1 MTYMFFR
8 ITNVYF
14 SNSSNIRPPVAAAPA
29 WPGVATPGAV
39 GQPGAAPPT
48 GPGQQLRRWAA
59 LLALAGLALPGTA
72 AARASAM
79 LAAGARNDLPAAD
92 APVTPTGIADPPLP
106 LGDPWEEAVVEPA
119 LEAPAAPAPWQA
131 AEVEP
136 DGMPLPAA
144 PATAGSP
151 PTTPPAPGE
160 TARGGSASPLV
171 PPEREYLRRTL
182 VRYAQENGLPA
193 DLVMA
198 LAWRESSWRPKAVS
212 AAGAIGVLQLMPAT
226 VEFTSKKLL
235 GLRRNL
241 DPRDATAN
249 IRMGTRFLRYL
260 VDRSGGSYRPALIAY
275 NQGITALET
284 KGSYSDAEGF
294 ADSVLALRSQF

>member
-1 MTYMFFR
+1 MTHMFFR
-8 ITNVYF
+8 ITHLYF
-14 SNSSNIRPPVAAAPA
+14 CNSSNTRLPVA
-29 WPGVATPGAV
+29 G
-39 GQPGAAPPT
+39 APPW
-48 GPGQQLRRWAA
+48 P
-59 LLALAGLALPGTA
+59 
-72 AARASAM
+72 
-79 LAAGARNDLPAAD
+79 
-92 APVTPTGIADPPLP
+92 
-106 LGDPWEEAVVEPA
+106 
-119 LEAPAAPAPWQA
+119 APAPGQA

-136 DGMPLPAA
+136 DGPPPPAA
-144 PATAGSP
+144 PATGN
-151 PTTPPAPGE
+151 PPATSAPAAGE
-160 TARGGSASPLV
+160 TARGGSVSGLV
-171 PPEREYLRRTL
+171 PPQREYLRRIL

-198 LAWRESSWRPKAVS
+198 LAWRESSWRAGAVS
-212 AAGAIGVLQLMPAT
+212 DAGAVGVLQLMPAT

-284 KGSYSDAEGF
+284 NGSYSDAECF
-294 ADSVLALRSQF
+294 ADSVLALRSQLRQ